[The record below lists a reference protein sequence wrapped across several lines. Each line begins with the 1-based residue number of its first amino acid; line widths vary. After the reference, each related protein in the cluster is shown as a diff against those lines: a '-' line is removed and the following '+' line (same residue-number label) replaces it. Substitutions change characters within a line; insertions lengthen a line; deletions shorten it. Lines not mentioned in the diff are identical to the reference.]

1 MKVAVC
7 KKSFGIKF
15 VQILKSKFTIV
26 QLYRKMKIQKAK
38 CFILDFQYFDTIADM
53 INRELLAGGN
63 VLVHCVMGVSRST
76 TLILAFLVKYRKLT
90 LSQSYYHVFERRK
103 CVNPNCGFWR
113 QLINYELKI
122 MQVKYE
128 RVRNKI

>member
-1 MKVAVC
+1 
-7 KKSFGIKF
+7 
-15 VQILKSKFTIV
+15 
-26 QLYRKMKIQKAK
+26 
-38 CFILDFQYFDTIADM
+38 M
-53 INRELLAGGN
+53 INQELLAGGN

-90 LSQSYYHVFERRK
+90 LSQSYYHVFDRRK

-128 RVRNKI
+128 RVRNKIWKKITEKNENIGNNLHGLKNIFFETRFEFVIFHQKYKKIYVQYFWRMLERF